1 MKISVIEKYKILKKQ
16 LEELRDDIKC
26 TERIINDPKID
37 WFTKYEF
44 QNDIREDRRNL
55 MAVNEQMTILM
66 DYIYQNNMQDAIN
79 EINNLKE
86 EEGKNKL

>member
-37 WFTKYEF
+37 WFTKHEF